1 MLTVLVEQQSQVLPV
16 IGADEEEQSG
26 TLAGPEAQ
34 GDVFCSQAHVRD
46 DGGGQGAA
54 APVQLVQH
62 RLLEGVADGRS
73 RLEAG

>member
-1 MLTVLVEQQSQVLPV
+1 MLAEQQSQVLSV
-16 IGADEEEQSG
+16 VGADEEQQSG

-34 GDVFCSQAHVRD
+34 GDVFCSQGHVRV

-54 APVQLVQH
+54 APVQLVA
-62 RLLEGVADGRS
+62 ESVADGCS